1 MRFSGTR
8 TLLLSLCAV
17 LVAATAAF
25 ADGVADKVTIN
36 DPYVR
41 AVPPVVKTTA
51 AFMQIQNTDAVERF
65 IVGASSPIASDVEL
79 HMHEHDGG
87 VMRMR
92 RIPHIHLPPDRTV
105 ALEPG
110 GLHVM
115 MFGLRSALHPGEEVP
130 VTLTFDDGSTKT
142 VTAIVRSVE
151 GMMMHH

>member
-65 IVGASSPIASDVEL
+65 IVGASSPIASA
-79 HMHEHDGG
+79 
-87 VMRMR
+87 RAR
-92 RIPHIHLPPDRTV
+92 
-105 ALEPG
+105 A
-110 GLHVM
+110 
-115 MFGLRSALHPGEEVP
+115 A
-130 VTLTFDDGSTKT
+130 GSR
-142 VTAIVRSVE
+142 VSPA
-151 GMMMHH
+151 